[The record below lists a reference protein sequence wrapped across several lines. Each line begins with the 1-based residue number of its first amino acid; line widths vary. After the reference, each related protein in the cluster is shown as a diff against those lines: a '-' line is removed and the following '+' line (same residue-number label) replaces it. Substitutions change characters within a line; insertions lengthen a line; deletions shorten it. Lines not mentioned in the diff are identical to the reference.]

1 MCIRDSRTG
10 IICEAILEPTPERL
24 ITDEKISTALF
35 RICQEALTNITR
47 HSQATRAEIVLR
59 TLGDQVELKVS
70 DNGVGISKMDIKKSN
85 SFGILGI
92 RERANLLGGKMNIVG
107 RKGKGSVLRVRIPLK
122 GSDPQ

>member
-1 MCIRDSRTG
+1 
-10 IICEAILEPTPERL
+10 
-24 ITDEKISTALF
+24 
-35 RICQEALTNITR
+35 
-47 HSQATRAEIVLR
+47 
-59 TLGDQVELKVS
+59 VS